1 MPLCGK
7 TDNTA
12 GEPKFTAQHE
22 GMDSSNFTM
31 YGVDTTEQGVVNGK
45 TGDAR
50 KYAPAHA
57 GGVGIATHM
66 DMHGNLRVKTETLVA
81 LNITSA
87 DQSDDTIDAAGGF
100 LDS

>member
-1 MPLCGK
+1 MPLWGK

-12 GEPKFTAQHE
+12 GEPKFTSHHE

-31 YGVDTTEQGVVNGK
+31 YGVDTTEQSVAT
-45 TGDAR
+45 TGSSQ
-50 KYAPAHA
+50 YAPAHA
-57 GGVGIATHM
+57 GYVGITTYM

-87 DQSDDTIDAAGGF
+87 DQSDDAVFA
-100 LDS
+100 DS

>member
-1 MPLCGK
+1 MPLWGK

-12 GEPKFTAQHE
+12 GEPKFTSHHE

-50 KYAPAHA
+50 KYAAPHA
-57 GGVGIATHM
+57 GWVGINTYM

-81 LNITSA
+81 LNITSG
-87 DQSDDTIDAAGGF
+87 DQSDDAVFA
-100 LDS
+100 DS